1 VSNALG
7 IAATTATLCGLLR
20 KGLGIQEVTAR
31 SLDKARDG
39 IDGDQVNLFLYQTLP
54 DAAWRNM
61 DIPRQV
67 KPGET
72 GQPPL
77 PLVLYYLVTAY
88 NADNDD
94 TKSHILLGRAMSI
107 LHDHCLLGAD
117 EICNFSEN
125 AVGDSKL
132 DEQAERVRITLQPLT
147 LDEMSK
153 LWSPFQTQYRLSVAY
168 QVSVV
173 LIEST
178 RPLRSPLPVLTRGPS
193 DRGVV
198 TMTGALPALEEVRV
212 PFSGQFGESDDVR
225 LARALP
231 SAQLGDELALLGQNL
246 AGGSVRVLFKHPRVE
261 QPFLAQIVRATERV
275 IIAKL
280 PAPGTPADPA
290 SATATW
296 PAGFYTAQVITSQ
309 GGEPER
315 ASNEIAFSLA
325 PTIAISPN
333 TAPAGD
339 IALTVTCAPMV
350 RREQRAA
357 LLFRDGEIVVPT
369 PAEAAPAMT
378 QTLNFNLTAVPA
390 GTPEEY
396 VVRLRVDGV
405 DSIPIDRAA
414 ATPRFAANQRIRV
427 T

>member
-1 VSNALG
+1 VSNALA
-7 IAATTATLCGLLR
+7 IAATTATLRNLLM
-20 KGLGIQEVTAR
+20 KGLGIQDVTAR

-39 IDGDQVNLFLYQTLP
+39 INGDQVNLFLYQTLP

-77 PLVLYYLVTAY
+77 PLVLYYLITAY

-94 TKSHILLGRAMSI
+94 TKSHILLGQAMGI
-107 LHDHCLLGAD
+107 LHDHCLLGAA
-117 EICNFSEN
+117 EIKSATDNDVPGST
-125 AVGDSKL
+125 L
-132 DEQAERVRITLQPLT
+132 HEQAERVRITLQPMT

-178 RPLRSPLPVLTRGPS
+178 RPVKSPLPVLSRGQR
-193 DRGVV
+193 DQGVLAV
-198 TMTGALPALEEVRV
+198 TGALPSLEEVRV
-212 PFSGQFGESDDVR
+212 PLGGKFPESEDVR
-225 LARALP
+225 LARTLP

-261 QPFLAQIVRATERV
+261 QPFLAQVVRANEEV

-280 PAPGTPADPA
+280 PAPGAPNNPT

-309 GGEPER
+309 SGEPER

-325 PTIAISPN
+325 PMIAISPN
-333 TAPAGD
+333 AAPAGN
-339 IALTVTCAPMV
+339 IALTIRCAPMV
-350 RREQRAA
+350 WPEQRVS
-357 LLFRDGEIVVPT
+357 LLFRDGEIV
-369 PAEAAPAMT
+369 APARAAKT
-378 QTLNFNLTAVPA
+378 PTLSFSLKAVPA
-390 GTPEEY
+390 GTAEEY

-414 ATPRFAANQRIRV
+414 ATPQFAANQKIRV